1 MSDVALSLLVLG
13 VFAMIVGA
21 WLAWKRGDRKRMA
34 LMAILAAVMAMNIA
48 IWTIPGPAETS
59 LAKSSPAESTLDDQS
74 LADEARGAD

>member
-1 MSDVALSLLVLG
+1 
-13 VFAMIVGA
+13 
-21 WLAWKRGDRKRMA
+21 MA

-59 LAKSSPAESTLDDQS
+59 LAKSSPAESTLADQS